1 MLVSAMKKPTVLLVE
16 DSEDDAYLFNW
27 RFEQS
32 GATCAVKH
40 VLDGAEAIEFLDR
53 TLSTN
58 PESLPCI
65 IFLDLKMPV
74 MNGFEVLIW
83 LQQHEAFS
91 HIPVV
96 VLSGSDQSSD
106 KERACQLGATDYLV
120 KPLKVGDIQKFL
132 GDACPPVPGHTINRA
147 KAQT

>member
-1 MLVSAMKKPTVLLVE
+1 VVSKTKKPTVLLVE

-32 GATCAVKH
+32 GASCALEH
-40 VLDGAEAIEFLDR
+40 VLEGAAAIEYLTKTAANGPEQLP
-53 TLSTN
+53 TL
-58 PESLPCI
+58 

-74 MNGFEVLIW
+74 MNGFELLSW
-83 LQQHEAFS
+83 LGERPAFS

-96 VLSGSDQSSD
+96 VLSGSDQPSD
-106 KERACQLGATDYLV
+106 KDRALRLGATDYLV
-120 KPLKVGDIQKFL
+120 KPLTTADIHRLL
-132 GDACPPVPGHTINRA
+132 GDACAPAAGTFNPD